1 MSQEQLIADLLAE
14 LKLVKGKLARAEHE
28 NVRDS
33 IGA

>member
-1 MSQEQLIADLLAE
+1 LAE